1 MAWEAGM
8 RRIVI
13 VAAILGVT
21 LNLVGASA
29 LAQTP
34 SADGDDRVTA
44 NPYVRHDGGTD
55 LAIRECSS
63 TTTSPAADDVS
74 SDGDIDSNDGGNRRQ
89 NNEPFSVVDPT
100 NPNAVVAGWNDY
112 CTTDFGSGW
121 MGLGFSA
128 DRGETWVNSLVPG
141 YPLDTSAEGQASPLY
156 GSHTDLSDP
165 VAAFDRSG
173 NLYVA
178 GIAFNRVKPAN
189 GDIWVAKYSTTP
201 HPSGY
206 PYDYL
211 HTRIVGKGTPSAVQG
226 GIFMDKEMIEVDRTG
241 GRYDGNVYV
250 CWTRFV
256 GAAGQNRIYV
266 SRSTDGGNTFAKPVA
281 VSGGGNIHTQG
292 CDIAIEHDGDVYVAY
307 RTFVTP
313 SQTTATLA
321 AARSSDGGESFA
333 PAQVVR
339 SIVPYNPFDAD
350 RNCGD
355 GALHC
360 PSDFVFARIP
370 LEVRIAAD
378 QSGGLP
384 GVYLAYMEIRPG
396 SVVPSTSSYYSAGP
410 GMVGQS
416 LVYTVRTTN
425 NGATWSAPVAVDA
438 QPVGHQFFPDLDL
451 LDGTLAVMWQ
461 DSRTDPAYSVQ
472 RPTGNTRDA
481 QGRAISSGTNI
492 VNSFLTTSVN
502 GTTFTPSVKI
512 SSQGNQPQYEMFGN
526 RQLPFYGDYNWI
538 SLARLPAGGLLGY
551 TTWTDNRDV
560 VAGADPREA
569 FNDGFDVLQCRSALP
584 DGTFGPDTCANA
596 GGLNQNI
603 YGTSITFP

>member
-1 MAWEAGM
+1 M

-13 VAAILGVT
+13 VAAVVGLTVNVLG
-21 LNLVGASA
+21 GSA

-34 SADGDDRVTA
+34 SADGDDRVTGY
-44 NPYVRHDGGTD
+44 PYIRHDGGTD
-55 LAIRECSS
+55 AAIRECSS
-63 TTTSPAADDVS
+63 RATSPAADDVT
-74 SDGDIDSNDGGNRRQ
+74 SDADIDSNDGGNRRQ

-100 NPNAVVAGWNDY
+100 NPNVVVAGWNEY
-112 CTTDFGSGW
+112 CMTDFGHGW

-128 DRGETWVNSLVPG
+128 DRGETWVDSLVPG
-141 YPLDTSAEGQASPLY
+141 YPEDTSAEGQASPLY
-156 GSHTDLSDP
+156 GSHNDLSDP
-165 VAAFDRSG
+165 VAAFDRGG

-178 GIAFNRVKPAN
+178 GIAFNRVRPAN
-189 GDIWVAKYSTTP
+189 GDIWVAKYATTP

-226 GIFMDKEMIEVDRTG
+226 GIFMDKEMLEVDRTG

-256 GAAGQNRIYV
+256 AAGQNRIYV
-266 SRSTDGGNTFAKPVA
+266 SRSTDGGNSFSRPVA

-313 SQTTATLA
+313 SQRTATLA
-321 AARSSDGGESFA
+321 VARSSNGGASFA
-333 PAQVVR
+333 PARVIR
-339 SIVPYNPFDAD
+339 SIVPYNPFDTV

-360 PSDFVFARIP
+360 PSDFVFARVP

-384 GVYLAYMEIRPG
+384 GVYLAYMAIRPG
-396 SVVPSTSSYYSAGP
+396 SVVASTSSYYSAGP

-416 LVYTVRTTN
+416 LVYIVRTVN
-425 NGATWSAPVAVDA
+425 NGATWSAPTAVDA

-472 RPTGNTRDA
+472 RPIGNTRDA
-481 QGRAISSGTNI
+481 QGRAVSSGTNI

-502 GTTFTPSVKI
+502 GTTFTPAVQI
-512 SSQGNQPQYEMFGN
+512 SSRGNQPQYEMFSN

-538 SLARLPAGGLLGY
+538 NLARLPAGGLLAY

-560 VAGADPREA
+560 VAGADPRES
-569 FNDGFDVLQCRSALP
+569 FNDGFDVRQCRAALP
-584 DGTFGPDTCANA
+584 DATFGPDTCANA
-596 GGLNQNI
+596 GGLDQNI
-603 YGTSITFP
+603 YGTSVSFP

>member
-1 MAWEAGM
+1 M
-8 RRIVI
+8 RKALIVLS
-13 VAAILGVT
+13 VLGVI
-21 LNLVGASA
+21 LNLLGVSA

-34 SADGDDRVTA
+34 SSDGDDRVTGQ
-44 NPYVRHDGGTD
+44 PYVRHDGGTD
-55 LAIRECSS
+55 AAIRECSS
-63 TTTSPAADDVS
+63 RATNPAVDNVATDL
-74 SDGDIDSNDGGNRRQ
+74 DIDSNDGGNRRQ

-100 NPNAVVAGWNDY
+100 NPNSVVAGWNEY
-112 CTTDFGSGW
+112 CTTDFGHGW

-141 YPLDTSAEGQASPLY
+141 YPEDTSAEGRASPLY

-165 VAAFDRSG
+165 VAAFDRAG
-173 NLYVA
+173 NLYQA

-189 GDIWVAKYSTTP
+189 GDIFVSKYSTTP

-211 HTRIVGKGTPSAVQG
+211 FTRIVGRGTPSAVQG
-226 GIFMDKEMIEVDRTG
+226 GIFMDKEMLEVDRTG

-256 GAAGQNRIYV
+256 ANGQNRIYF
-266 SRSTDGGNTFAKPVA
+266 SRSTDGANTFSKPVA
-281 VSGGGNIHTQG
+281 ISGGGNISTQG

-307 RTFVTP
+307 RTFVTA
-313 SQTTATLA
+313 SQRTATLA
-321 AARSSDGGESFA
+321 FARSSNGGASFTR
-333 PAQVVR
+333 AQVIR

-355 GALHC
+355 GPVHC
-360 PSDFVFARIP
+360 PSDFVFARTP
-370 LEVRIAAD
+370 LEVRISAD

-396 SVVPSTSSYYSAGP
+396 SVVPSTSSYFSAGP
-410 GMVGQS
+410 GLVGQS
-416 LVYTVRTTN
+416 LVYVVRSTN
-425 NGATWSAPVAVDA
+425 NGATWSVPRAVDPR
-438 QPVGHQFFPDLDL
+438 PVGHQFFPDLDL
-451 LDGTLAVMWQ
+451 LDGTLVVMWQ

-472 RPTGNTRDA
+472 RPIGNTRDA
-481 QGRAISSGTNI
+481 QGRAVSSGRNI
-492 VNSFLTTSVN
+492 VNSFLTSSRTGTS
-502 GTTFTPSVKI
+502 FTPSIRI
-512 SSQGNQPQYEMFGN
+512 SSQGNQMQYEMFSN
-526 RQLPFYGDYNWI
+526 RDLPFYGDYNWI

-569 FNDGFDVLQCRSALP
+569 FNDGFDVLQCRAALP
-584 DGTFGPDTCANA
+584 GGTFGPDTCANA
-596 GGLNQNI
+596 GGLDQNI
-603 YGTSITFP
+603 YGTSFTIP